1 MVKRI
6 TIVIAVFFIV
16 CIVAVG
22 QNYPEIKESRND
34 HYARFVPFTPI
45 IGKGCGT
52 ITDIFQDNLGY
63 IWLAGT
69 QCLSKFDGN
78 AIRKYVNDGTPGSLP
93 SSNVTC
99 ITQDHYGRLWVG
111 TKNGLCIYD
120 YNKDVFINI
129 IGPDTSRVEDDSLF
143 IRAILADG
151 DSLLWIDT
159 QQGFLWKIDLE
170 KLIVIN
176 TFHHKF
182 SHQPYYYYHDIY
194 RDPKGILW
202 LGGRGV
208 GPFQLDEKTEFL
220 KTLPYDAKKIIPG
233 IKHDGDAAYFYTDSN
248 NNFWIG
254 ALDGI
259 YLYNTSTNHFRNFMT
274 ASSWTMLESSDGELW
289 FGTAFGLGRYDTA
302 THEMVLYSHNEE
314 DPYSIPS
321 DNIYKIFEDSHQQ
334 IWAATSKGVA
344 VLKPGVVGVNYIFHI
359 PGLVHTL
366 ASSSVSDL
374 LEDPDGKIWIATLGK
389 GVDCYNPENFS
400 IVHYNSNNVRGLKSD
415 MVKCL
420 ALSSDNNIYCGLWAG
435 VGFGKLDHQNE
446 VFDLYTY
453 EPDNTNFD
461 WYNDIVFDDSG
472 ILYLGFW
479 GGHGLTIF
487 DTATMQFV
495 RHLKDKFQLVH
506 ISRHI
511 TCLKYDSNDRLWM
524 GTTSSGLHLYLPD
537 QDTSRCYNIKVN
549 PESGIN
555 ATKINVIEEDQYEN
569 IWVGAKGL
577 FLLETGNE
585 SFRSINLSST
595 DDEPEIFSILPEY
608 DTAIWLLTDRGLLCY
623 DHRNSMITDYT
634 QWIHLNYKDRTAAI
648 IKTKD
653 GSLVVGGEDGLAIVN
668 PRLIDKNTH
677 KPNIYLSSLSVFDEI
692 IIPSFD
698 TNIQVDLNYDENF
711 FSIQIGSD
719 IWGDDDTY
727 NYFYLLNGFNK
738 EWSEISK
745 SDKVAVFTNVPPG
758 SYEFLIKV
766 VDAQGDTLIEKSYCN
781 LQIIPPFYY
790 RWWFILSLIIIIAFV
805 IAFIVRGRI
814 KRIRVSLL
822 NSELN
827 QKLLRLQ
834 MNPHFIFNSLFAIQN
849 FIYSKQIHLAGDYLS
864 DFARLIRLIL
874 DNSRHEYIS
883 IDKEMECIELYLK
896 LQKLR
901 FASKFDY
908 EILIDPELK
917 SGEYMIPPMLAQPF
931 LENAIEH
938 GLKNINYPGE
948 LKVSYKLKKDNME
961 FKVVDNGIGLV
972 ASGKINENKEKKHES
987 LAISICRKRLEIL
1000 RNAGMSKISFAI
1012 EEIINEDGSV
1022 LGTKVAFN
1030 IPYNRN

>member
-6 TIVIAVFFIV
+6 FVVIVVFFII
-16 CIVAVG
+16 CIVAVA
-22 QNYPEIKESRND
+22 QNYPEIKESRSD

-93 SSNVTC
+93 SSYVTC
-99 ITQDHYGRLWVG
+99 ITQDHNGRLWVG

-120 YNKDVFINI
+120 YNNDVFINI
-129 IGPDTSRVEDDSLF
+129 IGPDTSGVENDSLF

-194 RDPKGILW
+194 RDPKGTLW
-202 LGGRGV
+202 LGGRGI
-208 GPFQLDEKTEFL
+208 GPSHLDEKTESL
-220 KTLPYDAKKIIPG
+220 KAIPLEAKTPIPG
-233 IKHDGDAAYFYTDSN
+233 LKHAGDAAYFYMDSK

-259 YLYNTSTNHFRNFMT
+259 YLYNTSTDQFKNFST
-274 ASSWTMLESSDGELW
+274 ASSWSMLESSDGELW

-359 PGLVHTL
+359 PGLNQTL

-374 LEDPDGKIWIATLGK
+374 LEDHDGNIWIATLGK
-389 GVDCYNPENFS
+389 GIDCYDPEEFS
-400 IVHYNSNNVRGLKSD
+400 IVHYNTNNVRGLKSD

-420 ALSSDNNIYCGLWAG
+420 ALSIDNNIYCGLWAG
-435 VGFGKLDHQNE
+435 VGFGKLDPNNE

-453 EPDNTNFD
+453 EPDNTDFD
-461 WYNDIVFDDSG
+461 WYNDMVFDDSG

-487 DTATMQFV
+487 DTVNMQFV
-495 RHLKDKFQLVH
+495 RSLKDKFQFVH

-511 TCLKYDSNDRLWM
+511 TCLKYDSNGRLWV

-555 ATKINVIEEDQYEN
+555 AAKINVIEEDQYNN

-577 FLLETGNE
+577 FLLEPGNE
-585 SFRSINLSST
+585 SFRPIKLSST
-595 DDEPEIFSILPEY
+595 FDEPEIFSILPEY

-623 DHRNSMITDYT
+623 DHLNSMMTDYT
-634 QWIHLNYKDRTAAI
+634 QWIHLNYNDRSASI

-653 GSLVVGGEDGLAIVN
+653 GSLVIGGEDGLAIVN
-668 PRLIDKNTH
+668 PQMINKNIR
-677 KPNIYLSSLSVFDEI
+677 KPNIYLSSLSVFDKI
-692 IIPSFD
+692 KIPSFD
-698 TNIQVDLNYDENF
+698 NNTQVDLNYDENF

-719 IWGDDDTY
+719 IWGDDDIN
-727 NYFYLLNGFNK
+727 NYYYLLKGFNK
-738 EWSEISK
+738 EWIEISK
-745 SDKVAVFTNVPPG
+745 SNKVAIFTNVPPG

-766 VDAQGDTLIEKSYCN
+766 VDAQSDILIEKSYCQ
-781 LQIIPPFYY
+781 LRIIPPFYY

-805 IAFIVRGRI
+805 ITFILRGHI

-822 NSELN
+822 NVELN

-849 FIYSKQIHLAGDYLS
+849 FIYSNQIHLAGNYLS
-864 DFARLIRLIL
+864 DFASLIRLIL

-901 FASKFDY
+901 FDSKFDY
-908 EILIDPELK
+908 EIIIDPELK
-917 SGEYMIPPMLAQPF
+917 DGDYKIPPMLAQPF

-938 GLKNINYPGE
+938 GLKNINHPGE
-948 LKVSYKLKKDNME
+948 LKVSYKLNKNIME
-961 FKVVDNGIGLV
+961 FMVVDNGIGLT
-972 ASGKINENKEKKHES
+972 ASRKVNENKESKHES
-987 LAISICRKRLEIL
+987 LAISICRKRLEVL
-1000 RNAGMSKISFAI
+1000 RSRGMSKISFAI
-1012 EEIINEDGSV
+1012 EELKNEDGSIA
-1022 LGTKVAFN
+1022 GTKVAFN
-1030 IPYNRN
+1030 IPYN